1 MSNEHKLNWLAV
13 MVLIVLVGCIGWL
26 VVVDSA
32 RQAENG
38 LQCIYNC
45 DSYPAMLEGL
55 K

>member
-13 MVLIVLVGCIGWL
+13 LVLIVLIGMIGWL

-32 RQAENG
+32 RQSQNG
-38 LQCIYNC
+38 LECVYNC
-45 DSYPAMLEGL
+45 DDFKTLVQSL